1 MSLQYSELVCQVT
14 LCCALCFIFSGS
26 FLSVG
31 KCIWRFFK
39 IEMADINEQL
49 VWVKF
54 CFCLGKTAAET
65 VTIYREACKDKA
77 MGKTKVYKWF
87 SHFKRGGM
95 C

>member
-1 MSLQYSELVCQVT
+1 
-14 LCCALCFIFSGS
+14 
-26 FLSVG
+26 
-31 KCIWRFFK
+31 
-39 IEMADINEQL
+39 MADINEQL